1 MQPINKMEIHP
12 MSKKTIDARTLKIE
26 PNFRELTF
34 SREAINQ
41 ETRTVQLAFASEV
54 PYERYWGT
62 EILDCGAGSIRLDR
76 LLNKAPLLFNHD
88 SDELLGVVENVSL
101 GADRICRATVRF
113 GKGEDAE
120 EQYQNVLDGILT
132 KVSVGYMIHELVLEK
147 ESKDET
153 VYRVTDWEPYEISM
167 VTVPADDTVG
177 VGRSLNSNGDPP
189 YIENQQ
195 QENTETRESGFFN
208 VQFKEK
214 TMEKTVEQLEKE
226 GRELADKLGAKEV
239 EQKRRDALV
248 EVGVKYADYLTFDDV
263 KRAIDDNKSPYEL
276 QALVIER
283 QKTKHSDTSGAHIGL
298 SSNEVKQYSIARAVA
313 AIVSGD
319 WSKAGLEHEASQA
332 AASKFGNSVGNRG
345 FLLPFDVMASRAFTA
360 GTAAEAGNLIP
371 TDLRDDLFADVLHNK
386 LALGNLGATMLFG
399 LTSNIDIPRKTTG
412 STLAFLAETAAASST
427 QPATAKV
434 SLGPKRISA
443 YVDFSKQAVIQS
455 AMAVEPMLRQDIMG
469 EYSVQFENA
478 GINGSGSGSNPRGI
492 RNTSGIG
499 SVVGGTNGAQINWGH
514 IVGLESAVA
523 NVNAEPDVNAGYLVN
538 TKTRGWLKQ
547 TIKATNLPFIWDN
560 GAQPLNGY
568 RAGVTNMM
576 LSNLTKGTAS
586 GICSSLLFSG
596 RWEMLVLATFGA
608 LELTLD
614 ETSQAINGLNRLVLN
629 AYVDVGCR
637 RPADF
642 AVMDDALTS

>member
-1 MQPINKMEIHP
+1 

>member
-1 MQPINKMEIHP
+1 
-12 MSKKTIDARTLKIE
+12 
-26 PNFRELTF
+26 
-34 SREAINQ
+34 
-41 ETRTVQLAFASEV
+41 
-54 PYERYWGT
+54 
-62 EILDCGAGSIRLDR
+62 
-76 LLNKAPLLFNHD
+76 
-88 SDELLGVVENVSL
+88 
-101 GADRICRATVRF
+101 
-113 GKGEDAE
+113 
-120 EQYQNVLDGILT
+120 
-132 KVSVGYMIHELVLEK
+132 
-147 ESKDET
+147 
-153 VYRVTDWEPYEISM
+153 
-167 VTVPADDTVG
+167 
-177 VGRSLNSNGDPP
+177 
-189 YIENQQ
+189 
-195 QENTETRESGFFN
+195 
-208 VQFKEK
+208 
-214 TMEKTVEQLEKE
+214 
-226 GRELADKLGAKEV
+226 
-239 EQKRRDALV
+239 
-248 EVGVKYADYLTFDDV
+248 
-263 KRAIDDNKSPYEL
+263 
-276 QALVIER
+276 
-283 QKTKHSDTSGAHIGL
+283 
-298 SSNEVKQYSIARAVA
+298 
-313 AIVSGD
+313 
-319 WSKAGLEHEASQA
+319 
-332 AASKFGNSVGNRG
+332 
-345 FLLPFDVMASRAFTA
+345 MASRAFTA

>member
-1 MQPINKMEIHP
+1 

-283 QKTKHSDTSGAHIGL
+283 QKTKHSDTSGAHIG
-298 SSNEVKQYSIARAVA
+298 
-313 AIVSGD
+313 
-319 WSKAGLEHEASQA
+319 
-332 AASKFGNSVGNRG
+332 
-345 FLLPFDVMASRAFTA
+345 
-360 GTAAEAGNLIP
+360 
-371 TDLRDDLFADVLHNK
+371 
-386 LALGNLGATMLFG
+386 
-399 LTSNIDIPRKTTG
+399 
-412 STLAFLAETAAASST
+412 
-427 QPATAKV
+427 
-434 SLGPKRISA
+434 
-443 YVDFSKQAVIQS
+443 
-455 AMAVEPMLRQDIMG
+455 
-469 EYSVQFENA
+469 
-478 GINGSGSGSNPRGI
+478 
-492 RNTSGIG
+492 
-499 SVVGGTNGAQINWGH
+499 
-514 IVGLESAVA
+514 
-523 NVNAEPDVNAGYLVN
+523 
-538 TKTRGWLKQ
+538 
-547 TIKATNLPFIWDN
+547 
-560 GAQPLNGY
+560 
-568 RAGVTNMM
+568 
-576 LSNLTKGTAS
+576 
-586 GICSSLLFSG
+586 
-596 RWEMLVLATFGA
+596 
-608 LELTLD
+608 
-614 ETSQAINGLNRLVLN
+614 
-629 AYVDVGCR
+629 
-637 RPADF
+637 
-642 AVMDDALTS
+642 